1 MNWLRDAL
9 KRLPEPDADAAAAV
23 RARADDILRPAGAL
37 ARLDDIAVHMA
48 AWQRTVTP
56 RVARPSA
63 LVFAGDHGVAEH
75 GGVSAYPTAVTA
87 AMLAACREGKATICA
102 LARSVGAT
110 LETVDVG
117 VGRPTGDIR
126 YEAAMTSQRFDE
138 IVEQAVAA
146 VDALD
151 ADLLVLGE
159 IGIGNTTAAAALA
172 GALLGGDPATWI
184 GRGTGVDD
192 AGLERKR
199 AAVAAVM
206 ERTSTMTDP
215 IEIMREAGGSELAAM
230 AAATVA
236 ARLRSI
242 PVVLDGYVVTSA
254 VLPLHVAM
262 PGALDHCIVGHCS
275 AEPGH
280 RRVLDAIGKPALLD
294 LGMRLGE
301 GSGAM
306 VAVPIVRAACDAVV
320 EVATFTEWFGQGAG

>member
-1 MNWLRDAL
+1 MYR
-9 KRLPEPDADAAAAV
+9 V
-23 RARADDILRPAGAL
+23 ARAL
-37 ARLDDIAVHMA
+37 ARVVRAVSRRA
-48 AWQRTVTP
+48 GRSGGTTAPGRLLLRLSP
-56 RVARPSA
+56 RA
-63 LVFAGDHGVAEH
+63 LGQMAGDLDEGALL
-75 GGVSAYPTAVTA
+75 VSATNGKTTTS
-87 AMLAACREGKATICA
+87 AMLAACLQGKATICV

-110 LETVDVG
+110 LETIDVG

-126 YEAAMTSQRFDE
+126 YEAAMTPERFDA
-138 IVEQAVAA
+138 VVAQAIAA
-146 VDALD
+146 MDALD
-151 ADLLVLGE
+151 TDLLVLGE

-172 GALLGGDPATWI
+172 GALLGGDPATWV

-192 AGLERKR
+192 AGFARKR
-199 AAVAAVM
+199 TAVAAAI
-206 ERTSTMTDP
+206 ERTSSLGDP
-215 IEIMREAGGSELAAM
+215 IDIMREAGGTELTAI
-230 AAATVA
+230 AAATIA

-254 VLPLHVAM
+254 VLPLHVAA

-320 EVATFTEWFGQGAG
+320 EVATFTEWFGPGAG